1 MVCGQKLYSLPLNVA
16 SIVLFVILHR
26 NRQPSVRLSNRI
38 TTHWGLTQS
47 VRQLLPQ
54 FLASVTLLC
63 CQLARN
69 PASWAQRKPYTAEEY
84 INRVLFATRG

>member
-1 MVCGQKLYSLPLNVA
+1 MVYDKKPYSLPLNVA

-26 NRQPSVRLSNRI
+26 NRQPSARRSNEI

-47 VRQLLPQ
+47 VRHLLPQ
-54 FLASVTLLC
+54 SLASMTLLC

-69 PASWAQRKPYTAEEY
+69 PASWAQRKP
-84 INRVLFATRG
+84 